1 MRHLIL
7 TDENGGEAVLT
18 TESPASS
25 YGVPVL
31 QITADDVDGDFGPA
45 DLIGDP
51 DKGIPLMTAASI
63 VAPWG
68 SQPERTAAERQ
79 AARQF
84 CAQWPEGP
92 QVQA

>member
-7 TDENGGEAVLT
+7 EDEAGGTAVLT
-18 TESPASS
+18 TESSASH

-31 QITADDVDGDFGPA
+31 RIEADDVDGDFGPA
-45 DLIGDP
+45 DLIGDL
-51 DKGIPLMTAASI
+51 DKPSTLMTAASI

-68 SQPERTAAERQ
+68 NQPERTAAERK

-92 QVQA
+92 QVD